1 MWLYLLYVLLTYA
14 YGYREESFDIEF
26 APDDMRVSDACTLYT
41 RVSPPLTVV
50 RFHHDGSKLNTSLHS
65 KIMAIN
71 QDCSLVLFGFPDTA
85 ETDDD
90 WEADWSEGTGVV
102 RVWRPG
108 SSPVAVRPKI
118 ADISWVQP
126 ADYQYTADAIP
137 LYRFGYSV
145 DIADDTWIVGAPG
158 KTKESGRDAGR
169 PITLGYA
176 FVYRNEELHSCR
188 SIFETGCY
196 PDGTTCKLGYVNWK
210 RYYGFYKYAP
220 TDGKTMLQDTV
231 DGTEVNAFQ
240 KKCIPEQLPYYIG
253 GYYGGGPLDPVRV
266 PYFEWQ
272 QFGYSVAITGSF
284 NETAAAIFVSAPGDT
299 NRFIENNPHEEGRN
313 YGRVYAWDLSAD
325 TPREKD
331 IYWWSPNLLSPYGP
345 PNLGTTHYQAY
356 GRAIAASKS
365 VLAVSSYPLYFNT
378 REPFIIVYDCNPE
391 LSNCEESENRGIS
404 IDKIPGNA
412 LRLTSEDLSYS
423 DRALKGPLGYIK
435 APAYQNDMIGD
446 DVGVTGSNVIVKN
459 KHHTFMG
466 ESYPQAH
473 RFGKDA
479 RLRETHDY
487 KHTANDGTNTQH
499 WVLASHQKVTHYW
512 PCDLGYTGGKPV
524 SFETT
529 DVSTR
534 GELCIACEVAYYS
547 DDGWLEECDLCPVNR
562 TTYEEA
568 QSECKP
574 VVRRVYEG
582 ISWEDTR
589 TIIILLSVGTVGL
602 WLLYI
607 GCQYGCYRRTTRTKR
622 VFKKEIV

>member
-1 MWLYLLYVLLTYA
+1 MWALLLCIFIAYVR
-14 YGYREESFDIEF
+14 GYREESFDIEF
-26 APDDMRVSDACTLYT
+26 VPDDMRVSDACTLYT
-41 RVSPPLTVV
+41 RREPALTVIH
-50 RFHHDGSKLNTSLHS
+50 FHHDGFRLNTSTHS

-71 QDCSLVLFGFPDTA
+71 QDCSMVLFGFPD
-85 ETDDD
+85 
-90 WEADWSEGTGVV
+90 EANVNPILAEGTGVV

-108 SSPVAVRPKI
+108 SEPVAVRPKKQ
-118 ADISWVQP
+118 AISWIED
-126 ADYQYTADAIP
+126 DYHYTADAIP
-137 LYRFGYSV
+137 LYRFGFSV

-176 FVYRNEELHSCR
+176 FVYHNEELHSCR
-188 SIFETGCY
+188 SLYETGCY
-196 PDGTTCKLGYVNWK
+196 PDGDSCALGYVNWK

-231 DGTEVNAFQ
+231 NGEEVNAFQ

-253 GYYGGGPLDPVRV
+253 GYYGGGPLNPVRV
-266 PYFEWQ
+266 PYFQWQ

-284 NETAAAIFVSAPGDT
+284 NETAASIFVSAPGDT

-313 YGRVYAWDLSAD
+313 YGRLYAWDLSAD

-331 IYWWSPNLLSPYGP
+331 IYWWSPSLLSPYGP
-345 PNLGTTHYQAY
+345 PNLRTPHYQAY

-365 VLAVSSYPLYFNT
+365 VLAVSSYPLYFKT

-391 LSNCEESENRGIS
+391 QSNCEESENRGIS
-404 IDKIPGNA
+404 INKIPGNA
-412 LRLTSEDLSYS
+412 LRLTADDLSYS

-435 APAYQNDMIGD
+435 APDYQNNMIGD

-466 ESYPQAH
+466 ESHPQAH

-479 RLRETHDY
+479 RLRETHGY
-487 KHTANDGTNTQH
+487 QHAANDGTNTQH
-499 WVLASHQKVTHYW
+499 WVLANHQKVTHYW

-547 DDGWLEECDLCPVNR
+547 DDGWLEECDLCPTNR

-574 VVRRVYEG
+574 IVRRVYKG

-589 TIIILLSVGTVGL
+589 TIIILLTVGTVGL
-602 WLLYI
+602 WLLCV
-607 GCQYGCYRRTTRTKR
+607 GCQYGCYKGRKKR
-622 VFKKEIV
+622 VFKEETV